1 MKKKKKKTQIKG
13 HVTKQLIQT
22 LQNHQCHNTKTEE
35 LLQMN
40 EG

>member
-1 MKKKKKKTQIKG
+1 MKKKKTQIKG
-13 HVTKQLIQT
+13 HVTKQLTQT